1 MRILLYL
8 LPLFLIGCTSST
20 DSAPASSAI
29 TNLLQPNKEELSYP
43 VYESF
48 DDIAPLF
55 TQDDDKTYVINF
67 WATWCKPC
75 VEEMPYFEQLAKEA
89 GPDTEVIAVS
99 LDFKKDIE
107 TKLKKF
113 VDGHPDLPPVIALAD
128 SKYNDWIDRVD
139 PDWGGA
145 IPVTV
150 IYRGDKRVF
159 HSEKY
164 NSYAELKSS
173 VDAIR

>member
-1 MRILLYL
+1 
-8 LPLFLIGCTSST
+8 LFGCSLTEPAATSSVVA
-20 DSAPASSAI
+20 D
-29 TNLLQPNKEELSYP
+29 LLQPNGEELPYP

-55 TQDDDKTYVINF
+55 TQDDGKTYVINF

-75 VEEMPYFEQLAKEA
+75 VEEMPYFEKLAKEA

-99 LDFKKDIE
+99 LDFKKDID

-113 VDGHPDLPPVIALAD
+113 VADNPDLPSVIALAD
-128 SKYNDWIDRVD
+128 SNYDSWIDRVS
-139 PDWGGA
+139 PEWSGA

-150 IYRGDKRVF
+150 IYRGDERVF
-159 HSEKY
+159 HATRY
-164 NSYAELKSS
+164 DSYEELKSS
-173 VDAIR
+173 VDAVR